1 MLIKIFY
8 LFNLA
13 FSIANIEYASPSDS
27 IFVGNITSLQVTV
40 NGLKNGEFPNF
51 FKLNNNSL
59 FTSTNSILDDKTI
72 IYNIQFWNSGKISI
86 PPIKIDI
93 MKNNKFNYSIY
104 SDSIHFSVYS
114 NLLKNGNMMRPI
126 KPMKQINL
134 LNMKKIIFM
143 AILILLFFILLSSS
157 FIKLKK
163 NKFDIIK
170 KNNLNT
176 DIYKHTLMKIN
187 ELHIPI
193 NNNLSEIENY
203 YSKLTYYI
211 KKFLKNKIFIRATE
225 MTTNEISIFFKK
237 NNFNKNLISKW
248 TQLNEN
254 ADRRKYAGMLP
265 DINTMNVD
273 KESFLELTSELNKN
287 IENNLQ

>member
-13 FSIANIEYASPSDS
+13 FSIANIEYTSPSDS

-40 NGLKNGEFPNF
+40 NGLKNGEFPIF
-51 FKLNNNSL
+51 LKLNNNSL
-59 FTSTNSILDDKTI
+59 FSSTNSILDDKTI

-93 MKNNKFNYSIY
+93 MKNNKYNYSIY

-126 KPMKQINL
+126 KPMKQIDL

-143 AILILLFFILLSSS
+143 ASLILLFFILLSFS

-248 TQLNEN
+248 IRLNEN
-254 ADRRKYAGMLP
+254 ADRRKYAGMMP
-265 DINTMNVD
+265 DINTMNAD
-273 KESFLELTSELNKN
+273 KESFLELISELNKN

>member
-13 FSIANIEYASPSDS
+13 FSIANIEYTSPSDS
-27 IFVGNITSLQVTV
+27 IFVGNLTSLQVTV
-40 NGLKNGEFPNF
+40 NGLTNGEFPNF
-51 FKLNNNSL
+51 IELNNNSL
-59 FTSTNSILDDKTI
+59 FSSTNSILDDKTI

-93 MKNNKFNYSIY
+93 MKNNKYNYSIY

-126 KPMKQINL
+126 KPMKQIDL

-143 AILILLFFILLSSS
+143 AILILLFFILLSFS

-170 KNNLNT
+170 KNDLNT
-176 DIYKHTLMKIN
+176 DIYKHTLIKIN
-187 ELHIPI
+187 KLHIPI

-237 NNFNKNLISKW
+237 NNFNKNLIYKW
-248 TQLNEN
+248 TRLNEN
-254 ADRRKYAGMLP
+254 ADRRKYAGMMP
-265 DINTMNVD
+265 DINTMNAD
-273 KESFLELTSELNKN
+273 KESFLELISELNKN